1 MWANPGNANFI
12 DVSKNG
18 NWQYINFTAS
28 LLGQTVELLLIN
40 DQYVP
45 LVSNV
50 YISFIDDTYV
60 PSIDDVYVQSTDDT
74 HLQ

>member
-40 DQYVP
+40 DQYV
-45 LVSNV
+45 
-50 YISFIDDTYV
+50 
-60 PSIDDVYVQSTDDT
+60 Q
-74 HLQ
+74 